1 MYEKHQLVLDFIRAY
16 IKLHGVAPSYT
27 VIAKGIGMKSKAN
40 VHRIVHRLKDEGL
53 LTLRPHKFNSISLV
67 DQTVKAVGRL

>member
-1 MYEKHQLVLDFIRAY
+1 MYEKHQLVLDFIKAY

-27 VIAKGIGMKSKAN
+27 VIAKGIGLKSKAN
-40 VHRIVHRLKDEGL
+40 VHRIVHKLKDEGR

-67 DQTVKAVGRL
+67 DQSVRAVGRL